1 MDKNKS
7 SYSSYLPNLC
17 ALVSLKLSVI
27 GNIMLLFTVTLPLP
41 FLFLSL
47 SAPPLAV
54 PRYTRTSCKAEPIRD
69 EVKY

>member
-27 GNIMLLFTVTLPLP
+27 GYIMLLFTVTL
-41 FLFLSL
+41 
-47 SAPPLAV
+47 
-54 PRYTRTSCKAEPIRD
+54 RKAEPIRD